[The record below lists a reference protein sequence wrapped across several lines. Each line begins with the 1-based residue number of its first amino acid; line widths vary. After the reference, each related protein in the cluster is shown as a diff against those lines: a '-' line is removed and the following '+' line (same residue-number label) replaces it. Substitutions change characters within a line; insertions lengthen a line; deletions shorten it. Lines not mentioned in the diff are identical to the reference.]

1 MKPHLPTAL
10 RRALLAALAVAA
22 LAPAAWAETFTL
34 TQDTSY
40 TYGEGD
46 WKPAAENKKTAFKS
60 EDTEVSYTFTSN
72 PEKEFSLS
80 FSGGTAGVFLNLY
93 ESDDSS
99 TFDYLTFTK
108 LNNLSFSGNV
118 HDFEGGAIY
127 SYYGDITLS
136 ENTGAITFSGN
147 KSELLGGVIYIY
159 KGDITLSE
167 NKGSIEFSDNTG
179 IYDGG
184 AIYSCRG
191 DISLTENGDITISG
205 NQAGDNGGAI
215 YTLIGNI
222 SLTKNEGHIEVSGNE
237 SEHNGGAIY
246 SSSGNITLSENTS
259 ITFSGNSSSN
269 GGAIYNV
276 FGDIALTKNKGNIE
290 FSDNTSE
297 YEGGAICSYYGNI
310 TLSENTGAI
319 TFSGNEAGSDGGA
332 IATSSGNITLSGNGA
347 VTFSGN
353 TATNNNGGA
362 LYSYDGTI
370 KLSENTGAIT
380 FSENSAGLDGG
391 VIFSGFGDIEF
402 SSNTSTITFSNN
414 EAGQNGGVIYKYE
427 GHVTLTTNSGDIE
440 FAGNKAEGGGGVIN
454 NEAGAVLLT
463 KNSGDIAFSD
473 NKAGYDGGAIRTDD
487 GAITLSGNTGTIS
500 FSGNEAKGDGGA
512 IRSYSGAITLTENT
526 ESITFSGN
534 KAEVYGGAIYTSVG
548 DISLTKNKGSIE
560 FSGNQAEDAG
570 GAISSDSGN
579 ITLSENEAITF
590 SGNESEVDGGAIY
603 GDEGAISLTK
613 NKGAIE
619 FSDNT
624 SEDDG
629 GAVYSRNGISL
640 EGNAGAIL
648 FTRNKAEGDDGGAI
662 YAGEGD
668 INLTGNGNIT
678 FTENT
683 TVDDGGAI
691 YAGEGDITLSGNGD
705 ILFSGN
711 RAADYGAALYASNN
725 KEDDFTFSISIV
737 GNNSVVFEKNV
748 ETGGEGAEELVFRL
762 RSVYMSDTDSV
773 LTLSAEKGKHIS
785 FYDTIYAAGIVDI
798 NAYTDADGRAQT
810 SAGTIR
816 FDAAEAEAHL
826 KEAKGSAGTEEEI
839 IASRTSEILGKTMVY
854 GGRLEVLN
862 GAILTG
868 GNDLDGNYSNGGLEL
883 ASNSNATLY
892 MRNARIDKAVT
903 LNSSTTMELEGANTV
918 ATLNSDLRDVS
929 FSFTLSQTNKT
940 QAALTLDSATAL
952 TLNPELITVT
962 GAGSGKYMLIDTGVS
977 SSGWLAGQTDPEF
990 MYWQNGILYYKSSD
1004 PVAIIAETATSPNAT
1019 AAAALLTAA
1028 EEGNYAADGALAGVF
1043 EAADNE
1049 TISDRDLAAV
1059 AGASAAVLAQALSGD
1074 VERQLRAIRN
1084 RSISGAYGRDAVAL
1098 NDGKGG
1104 AASMPESNRY
1114 FAWVNA
1120 EGNRAEQNADGCAAG
1135 YTLSSWGGTVGAGM
1149 QVDNQLTLGLALTAM
1164 YGDLQSDGPDGLD
1177 GDMDTAYLSAFAR
1190 YNSGNWSHAFI
1201 GTVGTMEADYKRT
1214 AMGYSNTGDT
1224 EGMAFGLMYEL
1235 SRDYALSNNSSI
1247 SPVFNISY
1255 RHIAVDGYSERGTD
1269 AALNV
1274 GEQSL
1279 DTVTV
1284 GLGARYAAVLG
1295 QQTLNRACA
1304 FEARALAKY
1313 DFGDTQTDT
1322 NVGFINHA
1330 TRAGIKSA
1338 ELGAFGVE
1346 LGAGISV
1353 PVGSGSIFA
1362 DGAVELRSDYT
1373 NFNAT
1378 VGYRVEF

>member
-10 RRALLAALAVAA
+10 RRALLAALAIAA
-22 LAPAAWAETFTL
+22 LAPAARAETITL

-46 WKPAAENKKTAFKS
+46 WKPDADNTDTAFKDDS
-60 EDTEVSYTFTSN
+60 TETSYTFTSS
-72 PEKEFSLS
+72 PEKVYSLS
-80 FSGGTAGVFLNLY
+80 FSDAKASVFVNY
-93 ESDDSS
+93 FDES
-99 TFDYLTFTK
+99 TFDHLTFEK
-108 LNNLSFSGNV
+108 LNKLSFHENTTGNHGGASHSFAGNV
-118 HDFEGGAIY
+118 TITDNNEV
-127 SYYGDITLS
+127 SYT
-136 ENTGAITFSGN
+136 ENTA
-147 KSELLGGVIYIY
+147 
-159 KGDITLSE
+159 
-167 NKGSIEFSDNTG
+167 
-179 IYDGG
+179 
-184 AIYSCRG
+184 
-191 DISLTENGDITISG
+191 
-205 NQAGDNGGAI
+205 Q
-215 YTLIGNI
+215 
-222 SLTKNEGHIEVSGNE
+222 
-237 SEHNGGAIY
+237 
-246 SSSGNITLSENTS
+246 
-259 ITFSGNSSSN
+259 
-269 GGAIYNV
+269 YN
-276 FGDIALTKNKGNIE
+276 
-290 FSDNTSE
+290 
-297 YEGGAICSYYGNI
+297 
-310 TLSENTGAI
+310 
-319 TFSGNEAGSDGGA
+319 GGA

-353 TATNNNGGA
+353 TATNYMGGA
-362 LYSYDGTI
+362 LYSYYGTI

-380 FSENSAGLDGG
+380 FSENSAG
-391 VIFSGFGDIEF
+391 E
-402 SSNTSTITFSNN
+402 
-414 EAGQNGGVIYKYE
+414 
-427 GHVTLTTNSGDIE
+427 
-440 FAGNKAEGGGGVIN
+440 
-454 NEAGAVLLT
+454 
-463 KNSGDIAFSD
+463 
-473 NKAGYDGGAIRTDD
+473 DGGAIVST
-487 GAITLSGNTGTIS
+487 
-500 FSGNEAKGDGGA
+500 
-512 IRSYSGAITLTENT
+512 Y
-526 ESITFSGN
+526 
-534 KAEVYGGAIYTSVG
+534 
-548 DISLTKNKGSIE
+548 
-560 FSGNQAEDAG
+560 
-570 GAISSDSGN
+570 GN

-590 SGNESEVDGGAIY
+590 SGNEAGYDGGAIHNVMGDITLSANTGNITFSGNEAGYDGGAIYNHTGAITLSANTGNITFSDNMAENYGGAIFNQERNVTLSENASLTFSGNKASFGGAIYCSRGDVSLNKNTDDIKFTGNQAEHYGGATYSYNGTTSLTNNEGNIEFSDNQAGEYGGAVYAYNGISMEGNTGDILFTRNKAEGDGGAIY
-603 GDEGAISLTK
+603 GEEGAISLTK
-613 NKGAIE
+613 NKGTIE

-629 GAVYSRNGISL
+629 GALYSYNGISL
-640 EGNAGAIL
+640 EGNTGAIS
-648 FTRNKAEGDDGGAI
+648 FTRNKAEGDDGGAL
-662 YAGEGD
+662 YAGRGD
-668 INLTGNGNIT
+668 INLSGNGNIT

-683 TVDDGGAI
+683 TVDDGGAL
-691 YAGEGDITLSGNGD
+691 YAGKGDITLSGNGD

-725 KEDDFTFSISIV
+725 KEDDFTYNISIV
-737 GNNSVVFEKNV
+737 GNNSVVFKKNV
-748 ETGGEGAEELVFRL
+748 ETGGEDAEELVYRL

-773 LTLSAEKGKHIS
+773 LTLAAEGGKHIS
-785 FYDTIYAAGIVDI
+785 FYDSIYTAGIVNI
-798 NAYTDADGRAQT
+798 NAYTDDAGEEQT

-816 FDAAEAEAHL
+816 FDAADAAAHL

-854 GGRLEVLN
+854 GGRLEVQN

-883 ASNSNATLY
+883 ASNSNAALY

-903 LNSSTTMELEGANTV
+903 LNSGTSMELEGANTV
-918 ATLNSDLRDVS
+918 TTLNSDLGEVS

-940 QAALTLDSATAL
+940 QAALMLNSATAL

-962 GAGSGKYMLIDTGVS
+962 SARYGTYILIDTGVS
-977 SSGWLAGQTDPEF
+977 SSGWLTRQTTPEF
-990 MYWQNGILYYKSSD
+990 MYWQDGILYYKSSD
-1004 PVAIIAETATSPNAT
+1004 PAALFAETASSANAT

-1028 EEGNYAADGALAGVF
+1028 AEGTYAADGALAGVF
-1043 EAADNE
+1043 EAADNG
-1049 TISDRDLAAV
+1049 TISDRDMAAV
-1059 AGASAAVLAQALSGD
+1059 AGASTAVLGQALSGD

-1084 RSISGAYGRDAVAL
+1084 RAAMSYYTRDTVAL

-1104 AASMPESNRY
+1104 ISTLPDNKKY

-1120 EGNRAEQNADGCAAG
+1120 EGNRAEQNADGSAAG

-1149 QVDNQLTLGLALTAM
+1149 QVNNQLTLGLALTAM
-1164 YGDLQSDGPDGLD
+1164 YGDLQSDGPDSLD

-1190 YNSGNWSHAFI
+1190 YQRGNWSHAFI

-1224 EGMAFGLMYEL
+1224 EGTAIGLMYEL
-1235 SRDYALSNNSSI
+1235 SRDYALSNTSGI

-1255 RHIAVDGYSERGTD
+1255 RHTEVDSYSESGTD

-1274 GEQSL
+1274 GKQSL

-1322 NVGFINHA
+1322 SVGFINHA
-1330 TRAGIKSA
+1330 TRSGIKSA

-1378 VGYRVEF
+1378 VGYKIQF